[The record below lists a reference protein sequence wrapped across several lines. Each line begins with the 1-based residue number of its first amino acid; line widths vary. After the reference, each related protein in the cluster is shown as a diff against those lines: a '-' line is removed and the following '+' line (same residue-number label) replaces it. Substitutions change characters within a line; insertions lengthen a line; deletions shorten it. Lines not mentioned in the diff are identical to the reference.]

1 MLSRSFV
8 AVAFLLCGQASLV
21 GAQAQAPAAPAPPQP
36 SPTAPLYQAKGEQY
50 RIYNFPGTGESIPYR
65 LFVPSRWTPG
75 TKLPMLVTLR
85 AGNTVD
91 GPYRAGNDL
100 VKEGEKRGYLV
111 VTPMGYR
118 GLSQPYY
125 GSPYPVVRPNG
136 PSTPAAGWTAEEN
149 ARSEQDVMYVIDLV
163 AKEYNV
169 DTGRIYI
176 HGQNPSG
183 SGALHLAAKYPEKF
197 AALVVSSAPVPPNT
211 YPWDRIKGKMGL
223 LVIHGDQDMNNPIA
237 ASQKMAEEAK
247 AAGVETVYAV
257 VPGGIH
263 LEAFLTYA
271 QGFFDFLDKHKK

>member
-1 MLSRSFV
+1 
-8 AVAFLLCGQASLV
+8 
-21 GAQAQAPAAPAPPQP
+21 
-36 SPTAPLYQAKGEQY
+36 
-50 RIYNFPGTGESIPYR
+50 
-65 LFVPSRWTPG
+65 
-75 TKLPMLVTLR
+75 MLVTLR

-169 DTGRIYI
+169 DTSRIFI

-197 AALVVSSAPVPPNT
+197 AGLVVSSGPVPPNT
-211 YPWDRIKGKMGL
+211 YPWDRIKGKMAL

-271 QGFFDFLDKHKK
+271 QGFYDFLDKHKK